1 MSSPPRIAI
10 VGGGPGGLT
19 VGLLLHRRGIL
30 STIFELRQK
39 PTDEELAKPSG
50 MLDLHKES
58 GLAAIREC
66 ELYDQFLQLTG
77 ECSEAQKVSDKDG
90 NILHQDEGE
99 LSDRPEISR
108 HALTKL
114 LSSHLPAEN
123 IKYGYK
129 LYSATSISTPNGT
142 ETELDFGPNGK
153 QRFDLVIGADGA
165 WSQVR
170 NMLSDIK
177 PQYAG
182 IQNITTTF
190 RHVST
195 KYPHLAELVG
205 PGSFAAL
212 AFRHGV
218 MSQRGPQDVARIFI
232 FLTTPDEH
240 LPVSAGLAGRAASD
254 AKELLLNNDEFLGR
268 FGPKIRELVSVA
280 CDEET
285 NDNPGAALD
294 IRPLYTLP
302 IGVSWEHKPNATLIG
317 DAAHL
322 MCPWAGEGVNL
333 AMWDSLLLAH
343 AIIKA
348 YHAAKDQGASFQS
361 ELDPLMKEFEDEM
374 FVRTKEKAKETYS
387 NGQMMFGEDGATA
400 FRDFFRAI
408 YSQNEGKET
417 LEAIRAA

>member
-1 MSSPPRIAI
+1 MSSPLRIAI

-19 VGLLLHRRGIL
+19 VGLLLHRHGIK

-50 MLDLHKES
+50 MLDLHEES

-90 NILHQDEGE
+90 NIIHEDKGE
-99 LSDRPEISR
+99 LSERPEISR
-108 HALTKL
+108 HSLTKL
-114 LSSHLPAEN
+114 LSSHVPAEN
-123 IKYGYK
+123 IKYGCK
-129 LYSATSISTPNGT
+129 LFSATSVTVLNGT

-153 QRFDLVIGADGA
+153 KRFDLVIGADGA

-182 IQNITTTF
+182 TQNISLTI
-190 RHVST
+190 RHIT
-195 KYPHLAELVG
+195 AKYPHLADFVG
-205 PGSFAAL
+205 RGSFSAL
-212 AFRHGV
+212 GSRHGV
-218 MSQRGPQDVARIFI
+218 MSQRGPQDSARIYI

-240 LPVSAGLAGRAASD
+240 FSTSVGLKGRPASA
-254 AKELLLNNDEFLGR
+254 AKEPLLNNDELLGC
-268 FGPKIRELVSVA
+268 FGTKIKELVTVA

-285 NDNPGAALD
+285 KDKPGAALD

-302 IGVSWEHKPNATLIG
+302 IGVSWNHKPNATLIG

-348 YHAAKDQGASFQS
+348 DNISKDGNASFQS
-361 ELDPLMKEFEDEM
+361 VLGPLMKEFEDEM
-374 FVRTKEKAKETYS
+374 FVRTKEKAEETYS
-387 NGQMMFGEDGATA
+387 NGQMLFGEDGAAA
-400 FRDFFRAI
+400 FRDFF
-408 YSQNEGKET
+408 Q
-417 LEAIRAA
+417 AAYAQMKGEES

>member
-1 MSSPPRIAI
+1 MSSSPPSIAI
-10 VGGGPGGLT
+10 VGGGPSGLT
-19 VGLLLHRRGIL
+19 LGLLLHRHGIP

-50 MLDLHKES
+50 MLDLHEES

-90 NILHQDEGE
+90 NILYQDEGE
-99 LSDRPEISR
+99 LSERPEISR
-108 HALTKL
+108 HSLTRL
-114 LSSHLPAEN
+114 LSSHLPPEN
-123 IKYGYK
+123 IRYGYK
-129 LYSATSISTPNGT
+129 LFSATSIATPNGA
-142 ETELDFGPNGK
+142 EVELDFGSNGK
-153 QRFDLVIGADGA
+153 QQFDLVIGADGA

-182 IQNITTTF
+182 TQNIATTI
-190 RHVST
+190 RHIST
-195 KYPHLAELVG
+195 KYPDLAELVG
-205 PGSFAAL
+205 RGSFSAL
-212 AFRHGV
+212 GFRHGV
-218 MSQRGPQDVARIFI
+218 MSQRGPQDSARVHI
-232 FLTTPDEH
+232 FLTTSDEH
-240 LPVSAGLAGRAASD
+240 LSNSAGLAGCSAST
-254 AKELLLNNDEFLGR
+254 AKEILLHNDEFLGR
-268 FGPKIRELVSVA
+268 FGPDIKKLVAVA

-302 IGVSWEHKPNATLIG
+302 IGVSWEHKSNVTLIG

-348 YHAAKDQGASFQS
+348 YYAAKDENFSFQS
-361 ELDPLMKEFEDEM
+361 VLDPLTKDFEDEM
-374 FVRTKEKAKETYS
+374 FVRTKEKAEETYT

-400 FRDFFRAI
+400 LRNFFLAVYGQI
-408 YSQNEGKET
+408 QGEGG
-417 LEAIRAA
+417 

>member
-1 MSSPPRIAI
+1 MSSSLPRIAI

-19 VGLLLHRRGIL
+19 IGLLLHRRGIS

-50 MLDLHKES
+50 MLDLHEES
-58 GLAAIREC
+58 GLAAVREC
-66 ELYDQFLQLTG
+66 ELYDQFLNLTG

-99 LSDRPEISR
+99 LSERPEISR
-108 HALTKL
+108 HSLTKL
-114 LSSHLPAEN
+114 LSTHFPAEN

-129 LYSATSISTPNGT
+129 LFSAKSITTPNGT

-153 QRFDLVIGADGA
+153 ELFDLVIGADGA

-170 NMLSDIK
+170 NVLSDIK

-182 IQNITTTF
+182 TQSIATTI

-195 KYPHLAELVG
+195 KYPHLADFIG
-205 PGSFAAL
+205 RGSFSAL
-212 AFRHGV
+212 GFRHGV
-218 MSQRGPQDVARIFI
+218 MSQRGPQDSARIYI
-232 FLTTPDEH
+232 FLTTPDEQ
-240 LPVSAGLAGRAASD
+240 LGASAGLQDRPASE
-254 AKELLLNNDEFLGR
+254 AKEPLLNNDELLGR
-268 FGPKIRELVSVA
+268 FGPKIKELVTVA

-285 NDNPGAALD
+285 KNNPGVALD

-302 IGVSWEHKPNATLIG
+302 IGVSWDHKPNATLIG

-333 AMWDSLLLAH
+333 AMWDSLLLAY

-348 YHAAKDQGASFQS
+348 YNAVKDEKASFQS
-361 ELDPLMKEFEDEM
+361 VLDPLMKEFEDEM
-374 FVRTKEKAKETYS
+374 FVRTKEKAEETYS
-387 NGQMMFGEDGATA
+387 NGQMLFGEDGATA
-400 FRDFFRAI
+400 FRNFFLAVYGQMQEKGER
-408 YSQNEGKET
+408 N
-417 LEAIRAA
+417 